1 MLRLLRKKL
10 KKSTA
15 NIRQIFGMRKFL
27 EQKNKIFILLLY
39 VLR

>member
-1 MLRLLRKKL
+1 MKFAAKIQRK
-10 KKSTA
+10 
-15 NIRQIFGMRKFL
+15 FGMRKFL